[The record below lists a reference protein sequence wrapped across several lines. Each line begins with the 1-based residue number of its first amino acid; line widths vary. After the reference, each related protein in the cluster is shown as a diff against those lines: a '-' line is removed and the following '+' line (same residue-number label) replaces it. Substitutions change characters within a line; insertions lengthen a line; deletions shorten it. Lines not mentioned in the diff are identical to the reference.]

1 MSIIDKTE
9 QCGKKNT
16 EPKGLVSSLSAA
28 TEEVKCI
35 ISYKLFLTSL
45 GQGAVCI
52 KYMLFAKLG
61 TSYVDVSSLIP
72 QQSYELD
79 TVISIL

>member
-1 MSIIDKTE
+1 MSITDKTE

-35 ISYKLFLTSL
+35 IL
-45 GQGAVCI
+45 
-52 KYMLFAKLG
+52 
-61 TSYVDVSSLIP
+61 
-72 QQSYELD
+72 
-79 TVISIL
+79 